1 MIQGIGQSIWGT
13 DAKGL
18 NIGIPDDPII
28 IADIYISTFD
38 LTFGVV
44 AAILVAGLILFFQ
57 KTRTG
62 RALRAVADDHEAALS
77 VGIPLLK
84 AWAVTWV
91 IAGIVATVAG
101 VAWGSRLGV
110 RFSLWLIALK
120 ALPVLILGGIDSIP
134 GAILAGL
141 VVGAGENLAEVLS
154 YLKKAGQELEVL
166 DNLDADIERQREK
179 TDTLEVEALEAAEKL
194 SAARRRT
201 AAEMERA
208 MTRELES
215 LAFEQSGVEVRFRP
229 VEILSENLRPTGFDR
244 LEFFFAPNPGEPPRP
259 LAQVASG
266 GELSRLMLAFKCLL
280 ARKDMVETVIFDEV
294 DAGVGG
300 EAAESVARK
309 IKELANHHQV
319 ICITHLPQIAARGS
333 SHFRVA
339 KKLRDGRT
347 ITSVSRLKEDERVEE
362 LARMLAGEAATNQT
376 EAWARELLDKGK
388 RAA

>member
-1 MIQGIGQSIWGT
+1 MAFFVEVLITGLLVGIMYSLVALGFALIYKASDVFNFAQGDMSLLAGLALVGFLTVMPLWLALICTIAVMVILAYATVFIIFRPLVARPPLILFMAAIGLSFLIQGIGQSIWGT

-110 RFSLWLIALK
+110 QFSLSLIALK

-134 GAILAGL
+134 GAIIAGL
-141 VVGAGENLAEVLS
+141 AVGAFENLAEVFIGP
-154 YLKKAGQELEVL
+154 Y
-166 DNLDADIERQREK
+166 
-179 TDTLEVEALEAAEKL
+179 
-194 SAARRRT
+194 
-201 AAEMERA
+201 
-208 MTRELES
+208 
-215 LAFEQSGVEVRFRP
+215 
-229 VEILSENLRPTGFDR
+229 
-244 LEFFFAPNPGEPPRP
+244 
-259 LAQVASG
+259 
-266 GELSRLMLAFKCLL
+266 
-280 ARKDMVETVIFDEV
+280 
-294 DAGVGG
+294 VGG
-300 EAAESVARK
+300 GIQTFFPYLMALVFLWFK
-309 IKELANHHQV
+309 PYGMFGKEIV
-319 ICITHLPQIAARGS
+319 
-333 SHFRVA
+333 
-339 KKLRDGRT
+339 
-347 ITSVSRLKEDERVEE
+347 ERV
-362 LARMLAGEAATNQT
+362 
-376 EAWARELLDKGK
+376 
-388 RAA
+388 